1 MKANDWGW
9 QIDPVGLRYVLNHV
23 YDRYRIPIMIVENG
37 LGAVDV
43 IKEDGSIHDTY
54 RINFL
59 RDHIEQM
66 REAILDGVNLIGY
79 TAWGCIDIVSAS
91 TGEMEKRYGFIYVD
105 KDNEGRGTLKRSK
118 KDSFHWYK
126 KVIESNGERLD
137 LEI

>member
-1 MKANDWGW
+1 
-9 QIDPVGLRYVLNHV
+9 
-23 YDRYRIPIMIVENG
+23 MIVENG

-126 KVIESNGERLD
+126 KVIETNGERLD

>member
-1 MKANDWGW
+1 
-9 QIDPVGLRYVLNHV
+9 
-23 YDRYRIPIMIVENG
+23 MIVENG

-43 IKEDGSIHDTY
+43 IEEDGSIHDTY

-105 KDNEGRGTLKRSK
+105 KDNEGSGTLKRSK

-126 KVIESNGERLD
+126 R
-137 LEI
+137 